1 MKYPKIPHHSG
12 LVVLIALAAMMA
24 AGQPARAGS
33 LKFEAAVPKAPAT
46 LPVLKLEAQPA
57 PVDLVNQLLAAGA
70 AATKLAPLST
80 APFLQKNQ
88 IKVPEEIVGVVEGEH
103 VKAWVNQRTGDAAIY
118 PTLSTLKPIPPAAT
132 SELAARSAKLFQNP
146 GLISRDDTRFVVD
159 KPNILNGATLALYP
173 NGTTRPE
180 KPAAP
185 YLVYVSARRTVAG
198 LPVDGPGSR
207 VLLALGANGAVEGL
221 TRVWK
226 SAKNAGT
233 VQPLLAGSQ
242 VQDAIAKQLEL
253 ALRSSDVIVDHIS
266 LAYYDGNRDFLQPV
280 YRYTAR
286 IRQVDTN
293 AKPATDDDFIIGYLP
308 FGKAFEPLPS
318 INQSEGPNPSDAA
331 TTPTMPAGETAPV
344 SPADPIVGRYVVR
357 NDDPGWVNDANA
369 FWGSL
374 SSTWTGFLYT
384 NSQYFWAEPRLF
396 TNQKDFFINAMNLAV
411 IEVHGDWWLYSTLR
425 NCCDLVNVNGDI
437 PNPGYGPSAN
447 GRLADWVIHSCEVV
461 PAPSDTAHW
470 PDPWWKIFGGV
481 RNVVGYRTI
490 MYISDGAG
498 GPYGTSL
505 GNLAPVVSS
514 WLSDVI
520 SLNAYAGHPTAAAH
534 GGIVRPMGRPSTISM
549 CGHDG
554 DSTLSTSSLGR
565 ANCLTV
571 WWFPD

>member
-1 MKYPKIPHHSG
+1 MKYPKNPVRRG
-12 LVVLIALAAMMA
+12 LVTLIALAAVTV
-24 AGQPARAGS
+24 AGQLAYAGS
-33 LKFEAAVPKAPAT
+33 LKFEAEVPKAPAG
-46 LPVLKLEAQPA
+46 LPVLKLAAQPA
-57 PVDLVNQLLAAGA
+57 PVDLVNRLLAAANAG
-70 AATKLAPLST
+70 TKLTPLSE
-80 APFLQKNQ
+80 APYLRKNQ
-88 IKVPEEIVGVVEGEH
+88 IKVPDEMVGVVEGEH
-103 VKAWVNQRTGDAAIY
+103 VKAWANLRTGDAAIY
-118 PTLSTLKPIPPAAT
+118 PTLAALKPISPGVT
-132 SELAARSAKLFQNP
+132 SDLAARTGKLFQTP

-159 KPNILNGATLALYP
+159 KPNILNGATLARDP
-173 NGTTRPE
+173 NGNTRPE

-185 YLVYVSARRTVAG
+185 YLVYVSARRIVAD

-207 VLLALGANGAVEGL
+207 VLLAVGANGSVEGL

-226 SAKNAGT
+226 SAKNADT
-233 VQPLLAGSQ
+233 VRPLLTGSQ
-242 VQDAIAKQLEL
+242 VRDEIAKQLEP
-253 ALRSSDVIVDHIS
+253 AVKSSDVVVDHIG
-266 LAYYDGNRDFLQPV
+266 LAYYDGNQDFLQPV

-286 IRQVDTN
+286 IRHVDTN
-293 AKPATDDDFIIGYLP
+293 TKPATDDDFIIGYIP

-318 INQSEGPNPSDAA
+318 INQMEGPSPSDAA
-331 TTPTMPAGETAPV
+331 PTPTMPAGEAAPV

-384 NSQYFWAEPRLF
+384 NSQYYWAEPRLF
-396 TNQKDFFINAMNLAV
+396 TTQKDFFINAMNLAV
-411 IEVHGDWWLYSTLR
+411 IEVHGDWWLYSTLK
-425 NCCDLVNVNGDI
+425 NCCDLVNINGDI
-437 PNPGYGPSAN
+437 PSPGYGPSAN

-461 PAPSDTAHW
+461 PAPPDTAQW
-470 PDPWWKIFGGV
+470 PAPWWKIFGGV

-534 GGIVRPMGRPSTISM
+534 NGIVRPMGRPSTISM

-554 DSTLSTSSLGR
+554 DSALSTSSLGR